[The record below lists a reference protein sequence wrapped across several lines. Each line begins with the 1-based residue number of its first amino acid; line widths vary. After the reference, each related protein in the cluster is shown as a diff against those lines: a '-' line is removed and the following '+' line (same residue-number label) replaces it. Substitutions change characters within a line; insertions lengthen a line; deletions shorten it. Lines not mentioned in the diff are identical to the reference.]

1 MKHIQIFDEHATFI
15 SPAIRTDKHKHH
27 ALEVIV
33 SIGGSIHIE
42 DAFGNALASQV
53 VLVLPDQLHQTTT
66 TGEAAF
72 IFIEPDSELAKTM
85 LTTFKPAQS
94 VQSVQSIEGR
104 MSEADRKVFTSGSIP
119 KALSKEINSV
129 NLIDDRIQRVT
140 DFIRSHITT
149 HEFNLEMLA
158 GIACLSTSRFT
169 HLFKDR
175 VGIPIRSFILWCRM
189 RVAITSVLA
198 GMTLTQAA
206 HEAGFSD
213 TAHLSRTFMDMFG
226 VNPSA
231 VLK

>member
-1 MKHIQIFDEHATFI
+1 VKHIQIFEDHATFI
-15 SPAIRTDKHKHH
+15 SPAIHTDQHKHH
-27 ALEVIV
+27 ALEIIV
-33 SIGGSIHIE
+33 SVDGAIHIE
-42 DAFGNALASQV
+42 DAFGNALASQA
-53 VLVLPDQLHQTTT
+53 VLVWPDQLHQTTT

-72 IFIEPDSELAKTM
+72 IFIEPESELAKAM
-85 LTTFKPAQS
+85 LTTFKPA
-94 VQSVQSIEGR
+94 QSVQSIEGR

-119 KALSKEINSV
+119 KALSKAINSV

-175 VGIPIRSFILWCRM
+175 VGIPIRPFILWCRM

-213 TAHLSRTFMDMFG
+213 TAHLSRTFTDMFG

>member
-1 MKHIQIFDEHATFI
+1 MKHIQIFEDHATFI
-15 SPAIRTDKHKHH
+15 SPAIHTDQHKHH
-27 ALEVIV
+27 ALEIIV
-33 SIGGSIHIE
+33 SIDGVIQIE

-72 IFIEPDSELAKTM
+72 IFIEPESELAKTM
-85 LTTFKPAQS
+85 LTTFKPA
-94 VQSVQSIEGR
+94 QSVQSIEGR

-119 KALSKEINSV
+119 KALSKAINSV

-140 DFIRSHITT
+140 DFIRFHITT
-149 HEFNLEMLA
+149 HEFSLEMLA
-158 GIACLSTSRFT
+158 EIACLSTSRFT
-169 HLFKDR
+169 HLFKDH
-175 VGIPIRSFILWCRM
+175 VGIPLRPFILWCRM
-189 RVAITSVLA
+189 RVAVTSVLA

-213 TAHLSRTFMDMFG
+213 NAHLSRTFMDMFG

>member
-1 MKHIQIFDEHATFI
+1 MKHIQIFEDHATFI
-15 SPAIRTDKHKHH
+15 SPAIHTDQHKHH
-27 ALEVIV
+27 ALEIIV
-33 SIGGSIHIE
+33 SIDGVIQIE

-72 IFIEPDSELAKTM
+72 IFIEPESELAKTM
-85 LTTFKPAQS
+85 LTTFKPT
-94 VQSVQSIEGR
+94 QSVQSIEGR

-119 KALSKEINSV
+119 KALSKTINSV
-129 NLIDDRIQRVT
+129 SQIDDRVQRAT
-140 DFIRSHITT
+140 DFIRFHITT
-149 HEFNLEMLA
+149 HEFSLEMLA
-158 GIACLSTSRFT
+158 EIACLSTSRFT
-169 HLFKDR
+169 HLFKDH
-175 VGIPIRSFILWCRM
+175 VGIPLRPFILWCRM
-189 RVAITSVLA
+189 RVAVTSVLA

-213 TAHLSRTFMDMFG
+213 NAHLSRTFMDMFG

>member
-1 MKHIQIFDEHATFI
+1 MKHIQIFEDHATFI
-15 SPAIRTDKHKHH
+15 SPAIHTDQHKHH
-27 ALEVIV
+27 ALEIIV
-33 SIGGSIHIE
+33 SIDGVIQIE

-66 TGEAAF
+66 TGKAAF
-72 IFIEPDSELAKTM
+72 IFIEPESELAKTM
-85 LTTFKPAQS
+85 LTTFKPA
-94 VQSVQSIEGR
+94 QSVQSIEGR

-119 KALSKEINSV
+119 KALSKVINSV

-140 DFIRSHITT
+140 DFIRSYITT

-175 VGIPIRSFILWCRM
+175 VGIPIRPFILWCRM

>member
-1 MKHIQIFDEHATFI
+1 VKHIQIFEDHATFI
-15 SPAIRTDKHKHH
+15 SPAIHTDQHKHH
-27 ALEVIV
+27 ALEIIV
-33 SIGGSIHIE
+33 SIDGVIEIE

-72 IFIEPDSELAKTM
+72 IFIEPESELAKTM
-85 LTTFKPAQS
+85 LTTFKPA
-94 VQSVQSIEGR
+94 QSVQSIEGR

-119 KALSKEINSV
+119 KALSKVINSV

-140 DFIRSHITT
+140 DFFRSHITT

-175 VGIPIRSFILWCRM
+175 VGIPIRPFILWCRM

>member
-1 MKHIQIFDEHATFI
+1 VKHIQIFEDHAIFI
-15 SPAIRTDKHKHH
+15 SPAIHTDPHKHH
-27 ALEVIV
+27 ALEIIV
-33 SIGGSIHIE
+33 SVDGVIYIQ
-42 DAFGNALASQV
+42 DAFGNSLASQV
-53 VLVLPDQLHQTTT
+53 ALVLPDQLHQTTT

-72 IFIEPDSELAKTM
+72 IFIEPESELAKTM
-85 LTTFKPAQS
+85 LTTFKPA
-94 VQSVQSIEGR
+94 QSVQSIEGR

-119 KALSKEINSV
+119 KALSKVINSV

-169 HLFKDR
+169 HLFKDQ
-175 VGIPIRSFILWCRM
+175 VGIPLRPFILWCRM
-189 RVAITSVLA
+189 RVAVTSVLA

-226 VNPSA
+226 ANPSA
-231 VLK
+231 ILK

>member
-1 MKHIQIFDEHATFI
+1 VKHIQIFEDHATFI
-15 SPAIRTDKHKHH
+15 SPAIHTDQHKHH
-27 ALEVIV
+27 ALEIIV
-33 SIGGSIHIE
+33 SIDGVIEIE

-72 IFIEPDSELAKTM
+72 IFIEPESELAKTM
-85 LTTFKPAQS
+85 LTTFKPA
-94 VQSVQSIEGR
+94 QSVQSIEGR

-119 KALSKEINSV
+119 KALSKVINSV

-140 DFIRSHITT
+140 DFFRSHITT

-158 GIACLSTSRFT
+158 GIACLSTIRFT

-175 VGIPIRSFILWCRM
+175 VGIPIRPFILWCRM